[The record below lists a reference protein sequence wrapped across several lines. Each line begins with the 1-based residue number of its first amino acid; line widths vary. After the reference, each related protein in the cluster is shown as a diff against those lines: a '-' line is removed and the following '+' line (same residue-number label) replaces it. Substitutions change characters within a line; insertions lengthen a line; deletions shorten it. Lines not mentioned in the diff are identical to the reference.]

1 MVKNMIE
8 YNKLVRDLIPT
19 ILTVDEKKFSV
30 HIASDE
36 EYDQKLKEK
45 LLEEVNE
52 FIESPCIEELADI
65 QQVLDTILYKMGYD
79 NNDLN
84 KKMVEK
90 AVLRGVFDKKIILE
104 SVEK

>member
-1 MVKNMIE
+1 M
-8 YNKLVRDLIPT
+8 L
-19 ILTVDEKKFSV
+19 EK
-30 HIASDE
+30 
-36 EYDQKLKEK
+36 K

-52 FIESPCIEELADI
+52 FIEDPCIEELADV

-90 AVLRGVFDKKIILE
+90 AEEFMAKYPEDGNY
-104 SVEK
+104 